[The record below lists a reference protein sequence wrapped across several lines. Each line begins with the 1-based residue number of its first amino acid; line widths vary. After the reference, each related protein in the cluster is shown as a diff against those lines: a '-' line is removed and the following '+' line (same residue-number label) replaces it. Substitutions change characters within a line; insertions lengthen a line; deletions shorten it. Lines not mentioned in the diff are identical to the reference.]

1 MATIDFNDANNDGEG
16 VDFLAYL
23 NTWGTTFTPGY
34 YGFFST
40 NPVDFSGNQFAVADS
55 NSATVGGVGGADT
68 VVIDSG
74 SAGDL
79 YYDMTSHV
87 LAGAVDGATFGQGL
101 SYNAG
106 TDTFSQS
113 SWDIDISGLGLTGT
127 GAANPVHNFVYGI
140 MQGNPANLI
149 SVLNSQNNT
158 FNGSS
163 GDDVIYSFDG
173 NDTLTGGDGYDRF
186 VFSGTDGNDVITDF
200 NAAQDIIDIS
210 AWAAGSALSVTY
222 AYDTVSGLYD
232 ATITDGVNGSI
243 SVQDIANNSLVSGL
257 NLFV

>member
-1 MATIDFNDANNDGEG
+1 MATIDLNDANNDGVG
-16 VDFLAYL
+16 VNFLAYL
-23 NTWGTTFTPGY
+23 TAWDTSFVPGY
-34 YGFFST
+34 YGFFSN
-40 NPVDFSGNQFAVADS
+40 NPLDFSGNQFAVADS

-68 VVIDSG
+68 VVLDSG

-101 SYNAG
+101 AYNSG

-113 SWDIDISGLGLTGT
+113 AWDIDINGLGLTGT

-140 MQGNPANLI
+140 MQGNPANLL

-158 FNGSS
+158 FNGSA
-163 GDDVIYSFDG
+163 GDDVLHSFNG
-173 NDTLTGGDGYDRF
+173 NDTLRGNAGYDTF
-186 VFSGTDGNDVITDF
+186 VFQGTDGNDVITDF
-200 NAAQDIIDIS
+200 NDLEDVIDVT
-210 AWAAGSALSVTY
+210 AWGTVSVSY
-222 AYDTVSGLYD
+222 AYDAVSGLYD

-243 SVQDIANNSLVSGL
+243 SVQDIANGALVSGV
-257 NLFV
+257 NLLV

>member
-1 MATIDFNDANNDGEG
+1 MATIDFNDTNNDGLG
-16 VDFLAYL
+16 IDFLGYL
-23 NTWGTTFTPGY
+23 EAWDASFTPGY

-55 NSATVGGVGGADT
+55 NSATVGGVGSADT
-68 VVIDSG
+68 VVLDSG

-87 LAGAVDGATFGQGL
+87 LAGAVDGATFGRGL
-101 SYNAG
+101 SYNSG

-113 SWDIDISGLGLTGT
+113 SWDIDINGLGLTGT
-127 GAANPVHNFVYGI
+127 GAANPVHNLVYGI

-158 FNGSS
+158 FNGSA
-163 GDDVIYSFDG
+163 GDDVLYSFNG
-173 NDTLTGGDGYDRF
+173 NDTLTGNGGYDTF
-186 VFSGTDGNDVITDF
+186 IFGGTDGNDVITDF
-200 NAAQDIIDIS
+200 NAAEDIIDIS

-222 AYDTVSGLYD
+222 AYDAASGLYD

-243 SVQDIANNSLVSGL
+243 SVQDIANNSLVSGV

>member
-1 MATIDFNDANNDGEG
+1 MATIDFNDANNDGLG
-16 VDFLAYL
+16 IDFLGYL
-23 NTWGTTFTPGY
+23 EAWDASFTPGY

-55 NSATVGGVGGADT
+55 NSATVGGVGSADT
-68 VVIDSG
+68 VVLDSG

-87 LAGAVDGATFGQGL
+87 LAGAVDGATFGRGL
-101 SYNAG
+101 SYNSG

-113 SWDIDISGLGLTGT
+113 SWDIDINGLGLAGT

-158 FNGSS
+158 FNGSA
-163 GDDVIYSFDG
+163 GDDVLYSFNG
-173 NDTLTGGDGYDRF
+173 NDTLTGNGGYDTF
-186 VFSGTDGNDVITDF
+186 IFGGTDGNDVITDF
-200 NAAQDIIDIS
+200 NAAEDIIDIS

-222 AYDTVSGLYD
+222 AYDAASGLYD

-243 SVQDIANNSLVSGL
+243 SVQDIANNSLVSGV

>member
-1 MATIDFNDANNDGEG
+1 MATIDFNDANNDGLG
-16 VDFLAYL
+16 TDFLGYL
-23 NTWGTTFTPGY
+23 EAWDASFTSGY
-34 YGFFST
+34 YGFFSN
-40 NPVDFSGNQFAVADS
+40 NPVDFVGNQFAVADS
-55 NSATVGGVGGADT
+55 NSTTVGGVGGADT

-101 SYNAG
+101 SYNSG

-113 SWDIDISGLGLTGT
+113 SWDIDINGLGLTGT

-163 GDDVIYSFDG
+163 GDDVFYSFNG
-173 NDTLTGGDGYDRF
+173 NDTLTGNGGYDTF
-186 VFSGTDGNDVITDF
+186 IFGGTDGNDVITDF
-200 NAAQDIIDIS
+200 NAAEDIIDIS

-222 AYDTVSGLYD
+222 AYDAVSGLYD

-243 SVQDIANNSLVSGL
+243 SVQDIANNSLVSGV

>member
-1 MATIDFNDANNDGEG
+1 MATIDFNDANNDGVG
-16 VDFLAYL
+16 INFLSYL
-23 NTWGTTFTPGY
+23 TAWDTSFTPGY

-40 NPVDFSGNQFAVADS
+40 NPADFVGNQFAVADS
-55 NSATVGGVGGADT
+55 SSATVGGVGSADT
-68 VVIDSG
+68 VVLDSG

-87 LAGAVDGATFGQGL
+87 LAGAVDGATFGRGL
-101 SYNAG
+101 SYNSG

-113 SWDIDISGLGLTGT
+113 SWDIDINGLGLTGT

-140 MQGNPANLI
+140 MQGNPANLL

-163 GDDVIYSFDG
+163 GSDVIYSFDG
-173 NDTLTGGDGYDRF
+173 NDTLTGNGGADFF
-186 VFSGTDGNDVITDF
+186 VFQGSDGNDVITDF
-200 NAAQDIIDIS
+200 NTAQDYINVLAWNAGGSLSIS
-210 AWAAGSALSVTY
+210 Y
-222 AYDTVSGLYD
+222 AYDAVSGLYD

-243 SVQDIANNSLVSGL
+243 SVQDIANNSLVSGV
-257 NLFV
+257 NLLV

>member
-1 MATIDFNDANNDGEG
+1 MATIDFNDANNDGLG
-16 VDFLAYL
+16 IDFLGYL
-23 NTWGTTFTPGY
+23 EAWDASFTPGY

-55 NSATVGGVGGADT
+55 NSATVGGVGSADT
-68 VVIDSG
+68 VVLDSG

-87 LAGAVDGATFGQGL
+87 LAGAVDGVTFGRGL
-101 SYNAG
+101 SYNSG

-113 SWDIDISGLGLTGT
+113 SWDIDINGLGLTGT

-158 FNGSS
+158 FNGSA
-163 GDDVIYSFDG
+163 GDDVLYSFNG
-173 NDTLTGGDGYDRF
+173 NDTLTGNGGYDTF
-186 VFSGTDGNDVITDF
+186 IFGGTDGNDVITDF
-200 NAAQDIIDIS
+200 NAAEDIIDIS

-222 AYDTVSGLYD
+222 AYDAASGLYD

-243 SVQDIANNSLVSGL
+243 SVQDIANNSLVSGV

>member
-1 MATIDFNDANNDGEG
+1 MATIDFNDANNDGLG
-16 VDFLAYL
+16 IDFLGYL
-23 NTWGTTFTPGY
+23 EAWDASFTPGY

-55 NSATVGGVGGADT
+55 NSATVGGVGSADT
-68 VVIDSG
+68 VVLDSG

-87 LAGAVDGATFGQGL
+87 LAGAVDGATFGRGL
-101 SYNAG
+101 SYNSG

-113 SWDIDISGLGLTGT
+113 SWDIDINGLGLTGT
-127 GAANPVHNFVYGI
+127 GAANPVHNLVYGI

-158 FNGSS
+158 FNGSA
-163 GDDVIYSFDG
+163 GDDVLYSFNG
-173 NDTLTGGDGYDRF
+173 NDTLTGNGGYDTF
-186 VFSGTDGNDVITDF
+186 IFGGTDGNDVITDF
-200 NAAQDIIDIS
+200 NAAEDIIDIS

-222 AYDTVSGLYD
+222 AYDAASGLYD

-243 SVQDIANNSLVSGL
+243 SVQDIANNSLVNGV

>member
-1 MATIDFNDANNDGEG
+1 MATIDFNDANNDGLG
-16 VDFLAYL
+16 IDFLGYL
-23 NTWGTTFTPGY
+23 EAWDASFTPGY

-55 NSATVGGVGGADT
+55 NSATVGGVGSADT
-68 VVIDSG
+68 VVLDSG

-87 LAGAVDGATFGQGL
+87 LAGAVDGATFGRGL
-101 SYNAG
+101 SYNSG
-106 TDTFSQS
+106 TDTFSQT
-113 SWDIDISGLGLTGT
+113 SWDIDINGLGLTGT
-127 GAANPVHNFVYGI
+127 GAANPVHNLVYGI

-158 FNGSS
+158 FNGSA
-163 GDDVIYSFDG
+163 GDDVLYSFNG
-173 NDTLTGGDGYDRF
+173 NDTLTGNGGYDTF
-186 VFSGTDGNDVITDF
+186 IFGGTDGNDVITDF
-200 NAAQDIIDIS
+200 NAAEDIIDIS
-210 AWAAGSALSVTY
+210 AWGAGSALSVTY
-222 AYDTVSGLYD
+222 AYDAASGLYD

-243 SVQDIANNSLVSGL
+243 SVQDIANNSLVSGV